1 MLATCVERASD
12 PNNDVRLIFVGYYL
26 LSRDR
31 TLEQQPVRIARR
43 IVAYPVDIAK
53 TLVLE
58 HKPLSLEYSPSVV
71 WPDHLGGAGCR
82 RCECAQQRR

>member
-1 MLATCVERASD
+1 MLATCVERAND
-12 PNNDVRLIFVGYYL
+12 ADNDVRLIFVGNYL

-43 IVAYPVDIAK
+43 IVAHSVDIAK

-58 HKPLSLEYSPSVV
+58 HKPLPLEYPPSVV
-71 WPDHLGGAGCR
+71 WSNHLGGTSCR
-82 RCECAQQRR
+82 RCDCTQ